1 MKVETPQIL
10 WNSEGD
16 TGKNAPLYSISMQES
31 GVTENGHVLATA
43 GNTNIINLWKI
54 SFDNGSGGEQQQQ
67 QQQLFHKDRKLMNK
81 IDYMTSLARHER
93 PVNSVAFS
101 PDGLHLATAGEAG
114 NIIIW
119 SVPVSK
125 RGNGNG
131 KHFWSTIDSGK
142 DLTVKIV
149 STHCEGV
156 CDLSWSADSKRFMVG
171 SIDSHV
177 LVWEDK
183 QYAHNVASHESQQKE
198 SEWQSVFRSGEH
210 TSFVQGVSY
219 DPLGVYLASMGSDR
233 TCRLFPRKIPPKSKK
248 KVLRPSN
255 STTTTSSS
263 SSRISSCEPPA
274 EHQQMVSQLLTET
287 KVEIGKT
294 KRIKQRTT
302 ATDPETGAQT
312 KQRLFVDESTCE
324 SFFRRLS
331 WTTDGMYL
339 VTPAALWHNDGGN
352 DDGSG
357 EGESS
362 SSSPSF
368 ATYLFARHKFD
379 EPCKVLPGLDKPSV
393 VVRPNPVLFELPT
406 TAATGSDKSKEHDGS
421 EESKENESPTR
432 KGNRNS
438 NNKLP
443 YRSVFAVM
451 TLDSILVY
459 DTHHSHPLSIVR
471 GLHYTG
477 LTDCCWSKDGHSLV
491 VCSTDGYLS
500 IINFGPNELGKVYQ
514 PPQPQEQ
521 QQQQQQTLPLP
532 PVKRVPSPTA
542 SPLPPCRPGPTVLE
556 SRPTKKTR
564 ITPTLISTTTPND
577 DETKKTTSS
586 PTSTT
591 SAMMIAATT
600 TRSPTTAHKRSAPP
614 ETEEVGDAVNKL
626 SLGSRLQAAETGGEK
641 PKKKKKRIQ
650 PMLIST

>member
-10 WNSEGD
+10 WNIEGD
-16 TGKNAPLYSISMQES
+16 SRKNAPLYSIAMQES
-31 GVTENGHVLATA
+31 GLVENGHVLATA
-43 GNTNIINLWKI
+43 GNTNIINLWKV
-54 SFDNGSGGEQQQQ
+54 SFASHDDDDGDDGDDGDKEK
-67 QQQLFHKDRKLMNK
+67 QLFHMDCKNLLNK
-81 IDYMTSLARHER
+81 VDYMTSLSRHER

-101 PDGLHLATAGEAG
+101 PNGLHLATAGEAG

-119 SVPVSK
+119 SVPLSK

-131 KHFWSTIDSGK
+131 KHFWSTLASEK
-142 DLTVKIV
+142 ELAVKIV

-156 CDLSWSADSKRFMVG
+156 TDLSWSADSKRFMVG
-171 SIDSHV
+171 TIDSQV
-177 LVWEDK
+177 QVWEDK
-183 QYAHNVASHESQQKE
+183 QYAHNMANTESQQKD

-210 TSFVQGVSY
+210 SSFVQGVSY

-255 STTTTSSS
+255 S
-263 SSRISSCEPPA
+263 CKDAPPPAEPPL
-274 EHQQMVSQLLTET
+274 EHQQMVSQLMTEH
-287 KVEIGKT
+287 KVEMGKT

-331 WTTDGMYL
+331 WTTDGAYL
-339 VTPAALWHNDGGN
+339 VTPAALWHNEDGA
-352 DDGSG
+352 DES
-357 EGESS
+357 SS

-406 TAATGSDKSKEHDGS
+406 TKNQSNKNRPS
-421 EESKENESPTR
+421 ESECESKENESP
-432 KGNRNS
+432 KGRNHK
-438 NNKLP
+438 NLP
-443 YRSVFAVM
+443 YRSIFAVM
-451 TLDSILVY
+451 TLDSILIY

-477 LTDCCWSKDGHSLV
+477 LTDCSWSQDGHSLV

-514 PPQPQEQ
+514 PPPAAQESQMPAAVMARPPQ
-521 QQQQQQTLPLP
+521 
-532 PVKRVPSPTA
+532 VKMMMQNPSPVS
-542 SPLPPCRPGPTVLE
+542 SPIPPCRPGPAVLE

-564 ITPTLISTTTPND
+564 ITPTTL
-577 DETKKTTSS
+577 S
-586 PTSTT
+586 PTST
-591 SAMMIAATT
+591 MMTCSSSTIATK
-600 TRSPTTAHKRSAPP
+600 SPTTVSTATKRSAP

-626 SLGSRLQAAETGGEK
+626 SLNSRLHVADGEK
-641 PKKKKKRIQ
+641 QPKKKKRIQ